1 MQGTES
7 KSAKPS
13 ASPSPPKQAS
23 KQEKKSEDKKTVED
37 KLEKLSLNH
46 TQQTIQTTVT
56 PVSSSEPTEKAM
68 IIKAQEWIQYDG
80 QDTSSSKDIEE
91 PTTVVEEEQDTA
103 GGGEGEGKS
112 EDQEDLKAKVEPTEE
127 QLLKRLERMKEE
139 SQET

>member
-37 KLEKLSLNH
+37 KLEKLSLDD

-56 PVSSSEPTEKAM
+56 PVSSSESTHINEKAM
-68 IIKAQEWIQYDG
+68 IIKAQERIEYDG

-91 PTTVVEEEQDTA
+91 PTAVVEEEQDTA
-103 GGGEGEGKS
+103 GDGGGDGEGE
-112 EDQEDLKAKVEPTEE
+112 
-127 QLLKRLERMKEE
+127 ERERVRIRR
-139 SQET
+139 S